1 MKRIAI
7 IISTVT
13 LAVATAGCS
22 DSDGN
27 GPVVKA
33 TVSAAGGESSSTEIY
48 VWPGTDVEYR
58 FTVSSTV
65 KLRTVELHRR
75 IGSGVNAQEPTRIER
90 IDLRESESYT
100 YEISGT
106 VEDIGDDYQ
115 YSLYA
120 EDIDGNYTSVRV
132 CAWLDVT
139 RYSQTLMDGRKDATS
154 KTFLNLASGTTYYI
168 ANTIADPAGMDL
180 GFTYMEGSRY
190 GACLVSFDEYYKTGN
205 YGMVVNDAAPWVEF
219 RDVSH
224 IADAALW
231 FDGNAGSGRL
241 EEYFERGVEYDRIL
255 DYSARKIA
263 HTLWESDILALR
275 TRNGCYGLLKVD
287 AIDRRDESELNN
299 QTIDFS
305 VVITRNR

>member
-1 MKRIAI
+1 MKSIKIFILIAA
-7 IISTVT
+7 

-27 GPVVKA
+27 GPVIKA
-33 TVSAAGGESSSTEIY
+33 TVSAAGGESSPTEIY

-58 FTVSSTV
+58 FTVNSTA

-75 IGSGVNAQEPTRIER
+75 VGLGVNAQEPTRIER
-90 IDLRESESYT
+90 VDLRESESYT

-115 YSLYA
+115 FSLYA
-120 EDIDGNYTSVRV
+120 EDIDGNFTSVRV
-132 CAWLDVT
+132 CVWLDVM

-154 KTFLNLASGTTYYI
+154 KTFLNLASGASYYI
-168 ANTIADPAGMDL
+168 ANTIGDPAGMDL
-180 GFTYMEGSRY
+180 GFTYTEGSQH

-224 IADAALW
+224 ISSAAGW
-231 FDGNAGSGRL
+231 FDGGTAGGRL
-241 EEYFERGVEYDRIL
+241 EDYFERGVEYDRVL

-263 HTLWESDILALR
+263 HTLWESDIVALR
-275 TRNGCYGLLKVD
+275 TEDGRYGLLKVD

-299 QTIDFS
+299 QTIDFN
-305 VVITRNR
+305 VVITKNR